1 MRECMKRLDYP
12 NLYWRESWDEIADK
26 QTRKVGWYTDKGNR
40 GRLID
45 DMVQQVRRRAVH
57 CPSDGTVKQMQTFVK
72 DKMGRP
78 GHAPGEHDDD
88 VISLCIAWQMVIA
101 NVDSGGNVSS
111 EYSGD
116 VSVDG
121 DVAFRPEFVIGG
133 VESEDKYLDRQY
145 EIDEEIEGWEYSYV

>member
-12 NLYWRESWDEIADK
+12 NLYWRESWDEISDK

-88 VISLCIAWQMVIA
+88 VISLC
-101 NVDSGGNVSS
+101 S